1 MSGCTVSQ
9 KVQNKTGIQLWG
21 ENCGRC
27 HNAPGPGEFSAAN
40 WEIIGRHMRIRT
52 NITETEEDMSVMARI
67 LEKAVERMI
76 PRGPL
81 GRVQFGNLRVYPGPE
96 HPHEA
101 QQPEKIDVASMNRKN
116 MRAA

>member
-1 MSGCTVSQ
+1 MKKYIVISSIVLAVSLSSIILMSGCTVSQ

-52 NITETEEDMSVMARI
+52 NITETEE
-67 LEKAVERMI
+67 K
-76 PRGPL
+76 
-81 GRVQFGNLRVYPGPE
+81 
-96 HPHEA
+96 
-101 QQPEKIDVASMNRKN
+101 KIIDYLKSTAN
-116 MRAA
+116 

>member
-1 MSGCTVSQ
+1 MKKYIVISSIILAVSLGSLILISSCAVSQ

-52 NITETEEDMSVMARI
+52 NITETEE
-67 LEKAVERMI
+67 K
-76 PRGPL
+76 
-81 GRVQFGNLRVYPGPE
+81 
-96 HPHEA
+96 
-101 QQPEKIDVASMNRKN
+101 KIVDYLKSTAN
-116 MRAA
+116 

>member
-1 MSGCTVSQ
+1 MKKYIVISSITLAVSLGSFTLISSCAVSQ

-52 NITETEEDMSVMARI
+52 NITETEE
-67 LEKAVERMI
+67 K
-76 PRGPL
+76 
-81 GRVQFGNLRVYPGPE
+81 
-96 HPHEA
+96 
-101 QQPEKIDVASMNRKN
+101 KIVDYLKSTAN
-116 MRAA
+116 